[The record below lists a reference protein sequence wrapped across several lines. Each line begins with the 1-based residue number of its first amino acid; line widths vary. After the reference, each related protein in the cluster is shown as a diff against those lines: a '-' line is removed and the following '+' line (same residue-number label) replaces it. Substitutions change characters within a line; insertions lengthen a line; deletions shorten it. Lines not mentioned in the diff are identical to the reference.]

1 MNPILLPLAAA
12 QGLWLR
18 ATLKPAPEAGGAT
31 SGTAPGVSGTP
42 LRLAVV
48 GDSTAASCGATRHT
62 EGFAA
67 ALAERLAADTGRPVA
82 WETVGRFGATAR
94 RVRHQLVPRL
104 GDDLDL
110 VVLLVGANDVMAG
123 RSPTQWRDELTAIL
137 TDLTGRA
144 NQIVVA
150 GIPPFT
156 KFPALPAAL
165 AGYLSERADALDQ
178 VSQRICAQNPD
189 RTAFISSPAGQPPP
203 EFFASDRFH
212 PSAVGYRLWADDVAA
227 RLTR

>member
-18 ATLKPAPEAGGAT
+18 ATLKPAPEASGAT
-31 SGTAPGVSGTP
+31 TGTATGVSGAP

-48 GDSTAASCGATRHT
+48 GDSTAAGCGATHHT

-67 ALAERLAADTGRPVA
+67 TLAQRLAADTGRPVD

-110 VVLLVGANDVMAG
+110 VVLLAGANDVMAG
-123 RSPTQWRDELTAIL
+123 RSPIQWHDELTAIL

-144 NQIVVA
+144 RKVVVA

-156 KFPALPAAL
+156 KFPALPATVAR
-165 AGYLSERADALDQ
+165 YLGERADALDQ
-178 VSQRICAQNPD
+178 VSQRICARNPD
-189 RTAFISSPAGQPPP
+189 RTIFISSPAGQPPP
-203 EFFASDRFH
+203 EFFGSDRFH
-212 PSAVGYRLWADDVAA
+212 PSALGYRLWAEDLAT

>member
-31 SGTAPGVSGTP
+31 NGTAPGVSGTP

-48 GDSTAASCGATRHT
+48 GDSTAAGCGATHHT

-67 ALAERLAADTGRPVA
+67 ALAQRLAADTGRPVA
-82 WETVGRFGATAR
+82 WETVGRYGATAR
-94 RVRHQLVPRL
+94 RVRHQLLPRL

-110 VVLLVGANDVMAG
+110 VVLLAGANDAMAG

-144 NQIVVA
+144 RQVVVA

-156 KFPALPAAL
+156 TFPALPATL
-165 AGYLSERADALDQ
+165 ARYLSERAGALDQ

-189 RTAFISSPAGQPPP
+189 RTTFISSPAGQPPP
-203 EFFASDRFH
+203 EFFGNDRFH
-212 PSAVGYRLWADDVAA
+212 PSALGYRLWAQDVAA

>member
-1 MNPILLPLAAA
+1 MNPMLLPLVAA

-18 ATLKPAPEAGGAT
+18 ATIKPAPEAGGAT
-31 SGTAPGVSGTP
+31 NGTVPGVSGAP
-42 LRLAVV
+42 LHLAVV
-48 GDSTAASCGATRHT
+48 GDSTAAGCGATHHT

-67 ALAERLAADTGRPVA
+67 ALAQRLAADTGRPVA

-94 RVRHQLVPRL
+94 RIRHQLVPRL

-110 VVLLVGANDVMAG
+110 VVLLAGANDVMAG
-123 RSPTQWRDELTAIL
+123 RSPAQWRDDLTAIL

-144 NQIVVA
+144 RQVVVA
-150 GIPPFT
+150 GNPPFT
-156 KFPALPAAL
+156 KFPALPATL
-165 AGYLSERADALDQ
+165 ARYLSERADTLDQ
-178 VSQRICAQNPD
+178 VSRRICAQNPD

-203 EFFASDRFH
+203 EFFGSDRFH
-212 PSAVGYRLWADDVAA
+212 PSALGYRLWAEDLAA